1 MKISRNLNNDIA
13 HAPEWFHEAIN
24 YNPEEKILNDKK
36 GDISYSFWKSKSDTT
51 NLIILIHG
59 TGAHK
64 RWWFPIAPRLNSN
77 AHVISIDLPGMGD
90 SDFRES
96 YKVEDFG
103 DCVTSVIRHEKLIN
117 NISFTYLVGHS
128 LGGHVAGF
136 VATEERELIDGLM
149 IIDTFIRP
157 PNYDNSEHKKNG
169 PLRMIKYYEDK
180 KSLLER
186 FRLMPKQDC
195 ENDWY
200 LRYIAEHSVKNTI
213 DGWRWKFDD
222 MMFTGLERLFGY
234 EFSFSC
240 PAVFVHGENSLLT
253 SGKLLENAKRAYS
266 NKMKFINFKDAA
278 HHVPLDK
285 PLELIELIL
294 KESKI

>member
-1 MKISRNLNNDIA
+1 MKISRNLNDDIA

-64 RWWFPIAPRLNSN
+64 RWWYPIAPRLNSN

-96 YKVEDFG
+96 YKVEYFG

-136 VATEERELIDGLM
+136 VATEEREMID
-149 IIDTFIRP
+149 
-157 PNYDNSEHKKNG
+157 
-169 PLRMIKYYEDK
+169 
-180 KSLLER
+180 
-186 FRLMPKQDC
+186 
-195 ENDWY
+195 
-200 LRYIAEHSVKNTI
+200 
-213 DGWRWKFDD
+213 
-222 MMFTGLERLFGY
+222 
-234 EFSFSC
+234 
-240 PAVFVHGENSLLT
+240 
-253 SGKLLENAKRAYS
+253 
-266 NKMKFINFKDAA
+266 
-278 HHVPLDK
+278 
-285 PLELIELIL
+285 
-294 KESKI
+294 